1 MRSKILCC
9 FFIVPGDSYRPI
21 PIERSEMKIRFG
33 TLLMRVY
40 GHNISIKVSS
50 TDTLWSPE
58 ICLSFCK
65 LAIESAFAYE
75 LTVSSEPEK
84 HRSKCFQILGNLI
97 WDSTLVNF

>member
-40 GHNISIKVSS
+40 GHNISIKF
-50 TDTLWSPE
+50 
-58 ICLSFCK
+58 ICACLSCQ
-65 LAIESAFAYE
+65 
-75 LTVSSEPEK
+75 VV
-84 HRSKCFQILGNLI
+84 R
-97 WDSTLVNF
+97 